1 MSQKN
6 SEDSP
11 QQEPTGFTQH
21 SGGLASEYARE
32 QGWGL
37 NEEER
42 SKTPEEKQDYDGG
55 TNYEYG
61 ARDFGDTA
69 IDTSSAERPEGGE
82 RAGDEKNTASA
93 GKNSAEK
100 TRKTAG

>member
-61 ARDFGDTA
+61 ARDFRRYGHRYQFSGKA
-69 IDTSSAERPEGGE
+69 GGR
-82 RAGDEKNTASA
+82 RARRG
-93 GKNSAEK
+93 
-100 TRKTAG
+100 